1 MANDVSEKKN
11 KEVGFKIIRYVQDY
25 ETGSLI
31 LRTPG
36 LFGSTS
42 VSILCLLFRKR
53 AVSNCN
59 R

>member
-1 MANDVSEKKN
+1 MANDVSEKKK

-42 VSILCLLFRKR
+42 VSILCLSFRK
-53 AVSNCN
+53 
-59 R
+59 